1 MRIIYMVI
9 YIIIYGYI
17 YMPGGERWISSIN
30 SILVV
35 SPLCW
40 EALLPLKK

>member
-1 MRIIYMVI
+1 MRIIYMVLCI
-9 YIIIYGYI
+9 YI
-17 YMPGGERWISSIN
+17 YMPGGERRISSIN

-40 EALLPLKK
+40 EVLLPL